1 MITGLAHF
9 RSDLAVSR
17 NKATIMGLDRLL

>member
-9 RSDLAVSR
+9 RSDLAASR
-17 NKATIMGLDRLL
+17 NEATIMGLDRLL